1 MVASQKVLDALRD
14 IGLNLYERRLFT
26 ALLSRGTSTAGEL
39 AEIANVPRSRS
50 YDVLETL
57 AAKGFLIAQN
67 AKPLRYVAIEPKE
80 ALERAGQK
88 MKDNMEITMKKF
100 EQLQNSDMLKEMTDL
115 FNHGVK
121 LVEPSEIT
129 GSVRGRHSVFQH
141 MGTMFKGAKNS
152 ISIVTTSQ
160 GLKDLHINHYDTLKA
175 ANDNGIT
182 IKIAANHKNNDVAE
196 SLKALGQIA
205 EIKKLQNPAG
215 RLFIIDN
222 KQSLVALTQDTE
234 HQSQDL
240 AFWTKSEHASSDIL
254 GNYFNLLW
262 DSAE

>member
-57 AAKGFLIAQN
+57 AAKGFLVAQN
-67 AKPLRYVAIEPKE
+67 AKPLRYVAIDPKE

-88 MKDNMEITMKKF
+88 MKDDMEITMKKL
-100 EQLQNSDMLKEMTDL
+100 EQLQNSDVFKEMADL
-115 FNHGVK
+115 YNHGVK

-129 GSVRGRHSVFQH
+129 GSVRSRHSMFQH
-141 MGTMFKGAKNS
+141 VGTMFKDAKNS
-152 ISIVTTSQ
+152 ISIVTTAQ
-160 GLKDLHINHYDTLKA
+160 GLRDLHINHYDTLKVA
-175 ANDNGIT
+175 KDSGVN
-182 IKIAANHKNNDVAE
+182 IKIAAHHKNSDVAE
-196 SLKALGQIA
+196 ALKALGQIA
-205 EIKKLQNPAG
+205 EVKKLQNPSG
-215 RLFIIDN
+215 RLFIVDN

-254 GNYFNLLW
+254 GNYFNFLW
-262 DSAE
+262 NAAE